1 MVSCT
6 CSLDEQAICQ
16 GWQDSNLSWLNEVH
30 LRVPTRSPTA
40 VLYNHLNPSL
50 SENPSSG
57 HAAPLAQVAPQ
68 GHACKLTDVAGIF
81 FWEGAAPGLPFV
93 REKISGNTPCQ
104 QTRCQ
109 NIYLFVMVTEVSA
122 KSAGEMHV
130 LGRGTIIHR
139 RQLEPNTAETCTT
152 ASAAFY
158 LTFPSL

>member
-81 FWEGAAPGLPFV
+81 FLGGRSPRSPLCPRENFGKHSLPTDAMPKHLLI
-93 REKISGNTPCQ
+93 RHGHRGIRQISRRNARSG
-104 QTRCQ
+104 TRDD
-109 NIYLFVMVTEVSA
+109 
-122 KSAGEMHV
+122 H
-130 LGRGTIIHR
+130 
-139 RQLEPNTAETCTT
+139 P
-152 ASAAFY
+152 
-158 LTFPSL
+158 